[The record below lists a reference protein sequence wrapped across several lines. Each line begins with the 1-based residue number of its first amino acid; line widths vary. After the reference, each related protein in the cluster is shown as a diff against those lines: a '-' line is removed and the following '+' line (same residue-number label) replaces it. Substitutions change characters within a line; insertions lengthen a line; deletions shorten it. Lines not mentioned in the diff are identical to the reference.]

1 LLLFRWIPVKCLIEC
16 EVLRGSDEGSLF
28 LPEKYVPISRNA
40 CHMLARAVLIII
52 GSSFPYRA
60 YVVEKLLYY
69 HLVGDSLLSP
79 KLELAI
85 LSNVLARLSVI

>member
-1 LLLFRWIPVKCLIEC
+1 
-16 EVLRGSDEGSLF
+16 
-28 LPEKYVPISRNA
+28 
-40 CHMLARAVLIII
+40 MLARAVLIII

-85 LSNVLARLSVI
+85 LSNVLARLSVIWTERCALASNQFPNFIM